1 MTRTLSRVLAFS
13 ITTLIASA
21 ATAQTPAPAQQPPPM
36 TNLQLYPKETPRAE
50 IVATMQG
57 FTQALGVQCTYC
69 HMGQAP
75 NFDFASD
82 AKPTKTVARKMILMA
97 REVTAKMPEIT
108 GKPAADI
115 TRLRCATCHRGVAI
129 PKLLPDIV
137 TETVNKSGTAAAIE
151 QYRDLRKK
159 YYGAQAYDFSEN
171 ALAFLGQQLTNAN
184 KPDEALALLQ
194 LNAEYYPNHPA
205 TYGMMAQAYMKK
217 NDKDNAIKSL
227 EKAVQ
232 LDPNNQQAKR
242 QLEQLKK

>member
-21 ATAQTPAPAQQPPPM
+21 ANAQTPAPAPQPPPM

-97 REVTAKMPEIT
+97 REVSAKMPEIT